1 MLFEEF
7 LSIARNPP
15 REIDSG
21 SFSGFLAHFL
31 ANLLDNSS
39 DSKYDFFLV
48 PTATRQRV
56 TSNSSEK
63 IYLFFVTRHVRWDK
77 SGKFYVS
84 SELLMPM
91 KIRK

>member
-15 REIDSG
+15 REIDSC
-21 SFSGFLAHFL
+21 SFSGFLAHFLANLL

-63 IYLFFVTRHVRWDK
+63 IYLFFVTRHVRWDT

-84 SELLMPM
+84 S
-91 KIRK
+91 